1 MVSALIS
8 ADALA
13 DYVNACRAIV
23 DEAVIHLTDEGVETQ
38 AVDPANVAMVDVA
51 LDHAAFDSSEADGGR
66 IGVNLERLDDVL
78 GMADSGELVHL
89 NLNPE
94 TRKLHIDVGG
104 LNYTLALI
112 DPDVVRR
119 EPDMPDLD
127 WPAAITV
134 EGGTLDQGR
143 RAADL
148 VANHVTL
155 SADADTR
162 TFAMTAE
169 GDTDDVA
176 ITAGDDDLLDVRVEN
191 GASPTS
197 LFSLEYLTDVL
208 GPIDADTI
216 VGVRLGEDLPA
227 RLQWA
232 AEEGDLRV
240 VSVIAPRIVGD

>member
-1 MVSALIS
+1 MFSALIS
-8 ADALA
+8 ADALV
-13 DYVNACRAIV
+13 DYVDACRAIV
-23 DEAVIHLTDEGVETQ
+23 DEAVIHLTDEGIETQ

-51 LDHAAFDSSEADGGR
+51 LDQAAFNSYEADDGR

-94 TRKLHIDVGG
+94 TRKLHIDAGG
-104 LNYTLALI
+104 LSYTLTLI
-112 DPDVVRR
+112 DPDAVRR

-127 WPAAITV
+127 WPATITV
-134 EGGTLDQGR
+134 EGGTLDRGR

-148 VANHVTL
+148 VADHVTL

-162 TFAMTAE
+162 AFSMAAE

-176 ITAGDDDLLDVRVEN
+176 TTAGDDDLVDARFED

-197 LFSLEYLTDVL
+197 LFALEYLADVL
-208 GPIDADTI
+208 GPIGADTT

-227 RLQWA
+227 RLQWS

>member
-1 MVSALIS
+1 MFSAIVG

-13 DYVNACRAIV
+13 DYVAACRSIV
-23 DEAVIHLTDEGVETQ
+23 NEAVIHLTDEGLETQ

-51 LDHAAFDSSEADGGR
+51 LDQAAFNSYEADGGR

-78 GMADSGELVHL
+78 KVADSEEWVHL

-94 TRKLHIDVGG
+94 TRKLHIDVGRTS
-104 LNYTLALI
+104 YTLALI
-112 DPDVVRR
+112 DPDAVRR

-134 EGGTLDQGR
+134 EGRTLDRGR

-148 VANHVTL
+148 VADHVTL

-162 TFAMTAE
+162 TFSMAAE

-176 ITAGDDDLLDVRVEN
+176 VTADDDDLPDIRVED

-197 LFSLEYLTDVL
+197 LFSLERLTDVL
-208 GPIDADTI
+208 GPTGADTT
-216 VGVRLGEDLPA
+216 VGVRLGEDLPV
-227 RLQWA
+227 RIQWS
-232 AEEGDLRV
+232 AEEGDLRI